1 MKSMTCV
8 RGLVEM
14 ADSSSDDNNNYNNYE
29 RRRELKYAF
38 SCG

>member
-1 MKSMTCV
+1 MKSVTFV
-8 RGLVEM
+8 HGLVQI
-14 ADSSSDDNNNYNNYE
+14 ADSSSDDDNNYE